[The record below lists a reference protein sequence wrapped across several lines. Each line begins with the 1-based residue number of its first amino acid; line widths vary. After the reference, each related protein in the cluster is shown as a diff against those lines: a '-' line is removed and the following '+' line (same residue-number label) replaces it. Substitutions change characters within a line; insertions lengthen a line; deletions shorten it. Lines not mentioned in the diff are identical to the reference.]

1 MDLTPFPFLSL
12 PWQLRRQIYFFAHLV
27 RECPVA
33 ITAPANVI
41 VRHDAPRRTEKE
53 GWGWCCQYQQR
64 KQLGRHNIAYET
76 RECRCPE
83 IPKQLLLLSKALHA
97 EVEALLYGENKFII
111 RAHRAED
118 LDLFEK
124 LSVRALSQLRY
135 LLVRLNSWP
144 CYRGHSRASFK
155 HGVCLECRAPVSA
168 SDAELGADNAESEA
182 IIEQWSRACSRLSSH
197 VIPGRLSVEF
207 ICDVMDKATAERVL
221 GPLGTLPRLNEC
233 TIRLGRNQDA
243 ALRSLARSAAIR
255 LTEDLCPPSSAAV
268 SSFFP
273 FQSLPPELRLRVLG
287 FTNLGPN
294 GSFRPEW
301 SDIAVK
307 NGRFEQA
314 ICSSLAVER
323 ECCLSCSF
331 TRLDCCCPLRSAS
344 YSLACRCRDL
354 PLELLLVNRQTRT
367 DAAMVLY
374 STNTFTFTGP
384 FLDSLRMLQS
394 LRPDTLRRFR
404 RICFQLETR
413 QTVRWKDLADTWGL
427 LVAFIGKFFDI
438 SRLSLIIKADSND
451 YEECTDP
458 TYNEPML
465 RNLYTG
471 YRTLVLGV
479 KAQLPNL
486 LDFHLMLGAFYSLE
500 PVWEKHVMGS
510 GYDSTNGNQFS
521 KEAHSTDRW
530 PNLPKDLTEAPHW
543 HQEL

>member
-1 MDLTPFPFLSL
+1 MDPTPFPFLSL
-12 PWQLRRQIYFFAHLV
+12 PWKLRRQIYFFAHLV
-27 RECPVA
+27 RECPVV
-33 ITAPANVI
+33 ITAPTNVI
-41 VRHDAPRRTEKE
+41 VRHDDAPRRTEKE
-53 GWGWCCQYQQR
+53 GWGWYCQFQQR
-64 KQLGRHNIAYET
+64 KQLGRHGIVHET

-83 IPKQLLLLSKALHA
+83 IPKQLLL
-97 EVEALLYGENKFII
+97 GENKFVI

-118 LDLFEK
+118 LDLIHK
-124 LSVRALSQLRY
+124 LSVGALNQLRH

-144 CYRGHSRASFK
+144 CYRGHSRANFK
-155 HGVCLECRAPVSA
+155 YGVCLECRAPVSA

-182 IIEQWSRACSRLSSH
+182 VIEQWSRACSRLSSH
-197 VIPGRLSVEF
+197 VIPRRLSLEL
-207 ICDVMDKATAERVL
+207 ICDVTDKATAERVL
-221 GPLGTLPRLNEC
+221 GPLGTLPRLIEC

-243 ALRSLARSAAIR
+243 ALRSLALSAATR
-255 LTEDLCPPSSAAV
+255 LTEDLCPPRSAAA

-273 FQSLPPELRLRVLG
+273 FQSLPTELRLRVLG

-314 ICSSLAVER
+314 IRSSLAVER
-323 ECCLSCSF
+323 ECCLCCSF

-367 DAAMVLY
+367 DAIVVLY
-374 STNTFTFTGP
+374 SKNTFTFTGP

-394 LRPDTLRRFR
+394 LRSDTLRRFR
-404 RICFQLETR
+404 RIRFQLKTR
-413 QTVRWKDLADTWGL
+413 QTVRWRDLANTWGL
-427 LVAFIGKFFDI
+427 LVAFIGKFFDVP
-438 SRLSLIIKADSND
+438 RLSLFIQADHND

-486 LDFHLMLGAFYSLE
+486 LDFHLTLGAFCSLE

-510 GYDSTNGNQFS
+510 EYDSTQGNQFS

-530 PNLPKDLTEAPHW
+530 PNRPKEQTEAPHW